1 MPFLPLL
8 SYVVHVLFQEK
19 RVDQHH
25 KWHSPDCPTCAA
37 ASTASCMFT
46 LSVATGS
53 AVDTPPDASSDAEA
67 TTATGAT
74 TPVPPGSATVSAPS
88 TCVPG
93 SAPVDIASCATTKA
107 LPPPRLCAVPVVEN
121 SLVGRGGDVFLLGDA
136 EDLWFVCCI
145 FFPYCN
151 KVSLFELRLFSL
163 VWPLSL
169 VVSGSL

>member
-19 RVDQHH
+19 RVEQHQ
-25 KWHSPDCPTCAA
+25 KRHSPDCPACAA

-93 SAPVDIASCATTKA
+93 CAPVCRRQGCAP
-107 LPPPRLCAVPVVEN
+107 LPSWRTV
-121 SLVGRGGDVFLLGDA
+121 LLGGA
-136 EDLWFVCCI
+136 AMCSCRAMLNACGSFVVFFFLKFPCSSFVC
-145 FFPYCN
+145 FP
-151 KVSLFELRLFSL
+151 
-163 VWPLSL
+163 W
-169 VVSGSL
+169 SGLCLWWCRAAYS